1 MYLLDGSANRT
12 LIPIAIGR
20 ASQRKSNQGSD
31 AGLIIFL
38 TIFKLTYFQICVFI
52 PLPYLCGQNNP
63 DTSEHDEESG
73 LSKNIYMANV
83 GKVKQ
88 IIGAVIDVQFNG
100 TLPDIYNA
108 LELKK

>member
-20 ASQRKSNQGSD
+20 VSQRKSNQGSD

-52 PLPYLCGQNNP
+52 PLPYLCDQNNP
-63 DTSEHDEESG
+63 DI
-73 LSKNIYMANV
+73 LSLPVHRMPC
-83 GKVKQ
+83 
-88 IIGAVIDVQFNG
+88 IGRQA
-100 TLPDIYNA
+100 
-108 LELKK
+108 